1 MSQIV
6 PSHRARWLAV
16 LVLCVGQLMIILDAT
31 IVNVALPAIQRDLGF
46 TQSGLGW
53 VVNAYLIPF
62 GGLLLLAGR
71 LGDLIG
77 RRRMFVLGLAVFTA
91 ASLLC
96 GLADSRELLIAARF
110 VQGVGGAMTSAVIL
124 GMVVTMFS
132 TPKETARAIGFYSFV
147 GAAGASIGV
156 LGGGVLTQTLTWHW
170 IFLVNLPI
178 GIGTLFA
185 ARLVARDRGTGLAAG
200 ADILGAALVTSGL
213 MLAIYTIVG
222 SAERSTPA
230 TAALGTLSA
239 ALLAGFVLRQAR
251 ARTPLLPLRVLRSR
265 QVSAGNVVQALMVAA
280 MFGFQI
286 PVALYVQ
293 QVLGYSSL
301 MTGVSFLPITA
312 AIGVVALG
320 LSARLITRFGP
331 RAVTLTGLPLIGVG
345 FALLARL
352 PVHGSFVT
360 DLLPSML
367 LLGLGVGLALPAV
380 ATLAMSG
387 ARPEDSGIA
396 SGLVNTTQQVGGAFG
411 LAVLLTLATSR
422 TDGLLA
428 AGESAPAALTGGYH
442 LAFGIGVGVVAVA
455 TVLAALLLRPAVVPV
470 GTERV
475 AEPVLVG

>member
-77 RRRMFVLGLAVFTA
+77 RRRMFALGLVVFTA

-124 GMVVTMFS
+124 GMIVTMFR
-132 TPKETARAIGFYSFV
+132 TPRETARAIGVYSFV

-156 LGGGVLTQTLTWHW
+156 LGGGVLTQALTWHW

-178 GIGTLFA
+178 GVGTLLA
-185 ARLVARDRGTGLAAG
+185 TRLIAPDRGIGLREG
-200 ADILGAALVTSGL
+200 ADILGAVLVTSGL
-213 MLAIYTIVG
+213 MLAIYTIVR
-222 SAERSTPA
+222 SAEQGPA
-230 TAALGTLSA
+230 GTVALGAVSV

-251 ARTPLLPLRVLRSR
+251 ARNPLLPLRILRSR
-265 QVSAGNVVQALMVAA
+265 PVAAGNVVQALMVAA

-293 QVLGYSSL
+293 QVLGFSSL
-301 MTGVSFLPITA
+301 QTGVSFLPITA
-312 AIGVVALG
+312 AIGLVALG
-320 LSARLITRFGP
+320 LSARLITRFGA
-331 RAVTLTGLPLIGVG
+331 RAVALVGLPLIGAG

-352 PVHGSFVT
+352 PVRGSFVT

-387 ARPEDSGIA
+387 TRPEDSGIA

-422 TDGLLA
+422 TDDLLA
-428 AGESAPAALTGGYH
+428 GGASAPAALTGGYH
-442 LAFGIGVGVVAVA
+442 LAFGIGVGVVALA
-455 TVLAALLLRPAVVPV
+455 TVLAAVLLRP
-470 GTERV
+470 T
-475 AEPVLVG
+475 AEQEAPEPAGAPVLVG